1 MNFKTLKGIF
11 TTTRVWLISFLL
23 VVVIFI
29 VISTAALVRHA
40 LNHGPMLS
48 KRQATA
54 VIMIAEFPSLV
65 KRAILTLIY
74 GADDGKHPLLIP
86 KKEVEKL
93 SWERIFPARQDNGYL
108 LFSGFSQ
115 KKNQSIVQLIRISD
129 GAVLA
134 EWIPDWDNIY
144 SKISDKKFSP
154 KGNINEARAV
164 HPVLLDSGDIIF
176 NSGRILTRIN
186 LCQSAPEWLI
196 DRVIHHSN
204 EISVDKKSIW
214 APSTYDDFF
223 SDHSFLKKDFRDD
236 SIMRVSLSGQVLENH
251 SFSKILIENGLRE
264 LLLGFGGEFNADP
277 IHINQISEAPSNTLY
292 WKRGDLLISTR
303 HLSSVFIYRPSTKKI
318 IWHQQGPW
326 MRQHSAHFVNDHQ
339 ISVFSNNVI
348 TVLPDISSGFRK
360 SAFLKSED
368 MNEVIVYDFAT
379 RKSSQPFKRL
389 IKQAQPRTFTEGRA
403 QILPD
408 GGLFIEESNK
418 GRHLRFTKDKL
429 LWSRVNDFDKNF
441 IGIVSWSR
449 YLTAE
454 QVRAPLAAISS
465 HPCSH

>member
-1 MNFKTLKGIF
+1 MIFKILKGMF
-11 TTTRVWLISFLL
+11 TTTHVWLISFLL

-40 LNHGPMLS
+40 LYHGPMLS
-48 KRQATA
+48 ERQATA

-65 KRAILTLIY
+65 KRAILTLIH
-74 GADDGKHPLLIP
+74 GGVDGKHPLLIP
-86 KKEVEKL
+86 KKETEKPG
-93 SWERIFPARQDNGYL
+93 WERIFPAQQDKGYL

-144 SKISDKKFSP
+144 SKISDKKFSS
-154 KGNINEARAV
+154 KGNINEARAN

-176 NSGRILTRIN
+176 SSGLFMARIN

-196 DRVIHHSN
+196 DKTIHHSN

-214 APSTYDDFF
+214 APSTIDDYF
-223 SDHSFLKKDFRDD
+223 SDHSFLKKHLRDD
-236 SIMRVSLSGQVLENH
+236 SIIRVSLSGQVLENH

-264 LLLGFGGEFNADP
+264 LLLGFGREFTDDP

-292 WKRGDLLISTR
+292 WKRGDLLISAR
-303 HLSSVFIYRPSTKKI
+303 HLSSVFIYRPSTRKI

-326 MRQHSAHFVNDHQ
+326 MRQHSAYFVNNHQ

-348 TVLPDISSGFRK
+348 TVSPN
-360 SAFLKSED
+360 FLKSDD

-379 RKSSQPFKRL
+379 RKSSQPYKRL
-389 IKQAQPRTFTEGRA
+389 IKQAQPRTVTEGRA

-408 GGLFIEESNK
+408 GGLFIEESNN
-418 GRHLRFTKDKL
+418 GRHLRFTKDRL

-441 IGIVSWSR
+441 IGLVSWSR

-454 QVRAPLAAISS
+454 QAKAPLAVISS
-465 HPCSH
+465 RSCSQ

>member
-1 MNFKTLKGIF
+1 MIFKILKGMF
-11 TTTRVWLISFLL
+11 TTTHVWLISFLL

-48 KRQATA
+48 ERQATA

-65 KRAILTLIY
+65 KRAILTLIH
-74 GADDGKHPLLIP
+74 GGVDGKHPLLIR
-86 KKEVEKL
+86 KKETEKPG
-93 SWERIFPARQDNGYL
+93 WERIFPARQDKGYL

-154 KGNINEARAV
+154 KGNINEARGI

-176 NSGRILTRIN
+176 SSGHFMARIN

-196 DRVIHHSN
+196 DRAIHHSN

-214 APSTYDDFF
+214 APSTYDDYF
-223 SDHSFLKKDFRDD
+223 SDHSFLKKNLRDD
-236 SIMRVSLSGQVLENH
+236 SIMRVSLSGEVLENN
-251 SFSKILIENGLRE
+251 SFSKILIENDLRE
-264 LLLGFGGEFNADP
+264 LLLGFGQAFTDDP
-277 IHINQISEAPSNTLY
+277 IHINQISEAPSDTLY
-292 WKRGDLLISTR
+292 WKRGDLLISAR
-303 HLSSVFIYRPSTKKI
+303 HLSSVFIYRPSTRKI

-348 TVLPDISSGFRK
+348 TVSPN
-360 SAFLKSED
+360 FLKSED

-379 RKSSQPFKRL
+379 RKSSQPYKRL
-389 IKQAQPRTFTEGRA
+389 IKQAQPRTVTEGRA

-408 GGLFIEESNK
+408 GGLFIEETNN
-418 GRHLRFTKDKL
+418 GRHLRFTKDTL
-429 LWSRVNDFDKNF
+429 LWSRVNDYDKNF
-441 IGIVSWSR
+441 IGLVSWSR

-454 QVRAPLAAISS
+454 QAKAPLAVISS